1 MDITIYLNSAGDDE
15 FAVMA
20 ALREFFDLSF
30 GEARDLISGA
40 PSALP
45 PVDSARVDAL
55 VSALEAAGA
64 SVSLDSE
71 AAEQTDISVPGP
83 VETYIAPSLAEQY
96 GNPEVKPRV
105 RHFLLEITGVRGAD
119 TARAVRLLTDGT
131 GCSRREAQQMMEQVP
146 SQVEWDALPDE
157 AEALADELSEA
168 GISVRLRRKLKYT
181 FADNM
186 VRLSIAS
193 CERYALEG
201 AGILLADIADIPIDK
216 AFDIL
221 IDAPSWVDFQC
232 EDEDQAQKYVDMF
245 KDEGV
250 NADYIYLAPLDEQDD
265 VDPAEAEYEIQ
276 IMKVEDPQAAIS
288 ILDGNLQD
296 EDAETLAELL
306 EDLPATVDTN
316 TMTPDEAAELGNSLY
331 MAGCDV
337 LVVPYDQDEDE
348 DEDEDEDDGDDEEEG
363 EGETAEE
370 EEYNEEDYDEEFQP
384 GEIPSLPA
392 AYRILVLD
400 EGDDS
405 EESRHIVNTLTTRP
419 FMQIEDDFRSLPF
432 EILTDGRDDDLAIT
446 RIHSLMDFGIP
457 LVTNYA
463 PAAEPVRIIIRKEG
477 PDRGALIRAIADAT
491 GVEPFI
497 ARNFIGNLPGAIDLD
512 KGSASQIEAIC
523 ENFRATG
530 ADIIIS

>member
-45 PVDSARVDAL
+45 PVESASVDAL
-55 VSALEAAGA
+55 VNALEDAGA
-64 SVSLDSE
+64 TVSLDSG
-71 AAEQTDISVPGP
+71 AAEPTELQVSEP
-83 VETYIAPSLAEQY
+83 VETYVVPTLAEQY

-119 TARAVRLLTDGT
+119 SARAVRLLTDVT

-146 SQVEWDALPDE
+146 SQVEWDALPSE

-186 VRLSIAS
+186 VRLTIAS
-193 CERYALEG
+193 CERHAMES
-201 AGILLADIADIPIDK
+201 AGIILADIADIPIDK

-221 IDAPSWVDFQC
+221 YDAPSWVDFQC
-232 EDEDQAQKYVDMF
+232 EDENKAQKYIDML

-306 EDLPATVDTN
+306 DDLPATVDTN
-316 TMTPDEAAELGNSLY
+316 TMTPDEAAEIGNSLY

-337 LVVPYDQDEDE
+337 LVVPYDQDDEED
-348 DEDEDEDDGDDEEEG
+348 DDEEED
-363 EGETAEE
+363 TTEE
-370 EEYNEEDYDEEFQP
+370 EEYNEDDYDEEFQP
-384 GEIPSLPA
+384 GELPSLTA

-419 FMQIEDDFRSLPF
+419 FMQIQDDFRSLPF
-432 EILTDGRDDDLAIT
+432 EILTDGREDDLAMT

-457 LVTNYA
+457 LVTNYK
-463 PAAEPVRIIIRKEG
+463 PAEEPVRIIIRKEG
-477 PDRGALIRAIADAT
+477 PDRSALIRAIADAT

-523 ENFRATG
+523 QNFRATG

>member
-45 PVDSARVDAL
+45 PVDSARVDAI

-64 SVSLDSE
+64 SASLYTGNDE
-71 AAEQTDISVPGP
+71 PTEISVPEP

-119 TARAVRLLTDGT
+119 SARAVRLLTDVT

-146 SQVEWDALPDE
+146 SQVEWDALPSQ

-168 GISVRLRRKLKYT
+168 GISVRLRRILKYT

-186 VRLSIAS
+186 VRLTIPSS
-193 CERYALEG
+193 ERYALEG

-221 IDAPSWVDFQC
+221 YDAPSWVDFQC
-232 EDEDQAQKYVDMF
+232 EDENQVQKYIDML

-250 NADYIYLAPLDEQDD
+250 DADYIYLAPLDEQDD
-265 VDPAEAEYEIQ
+265 VDPAKAEYEIQ

-306 EDLPATVDTN
+306 DDLPATVDTN
-316 TMTPDEAAELGNSLY
+316 AMTPDEAAELGNSLY

-348 DEDEDEDDGDDEEEG
+348 DNEEGDEE
-363 EGETAEE
+363 ETAEE
-370 EEYNEEDYDEEFQP
+370 DEYNEEDYDEEFQP
-384 GEIPSLPA
+384 GELPSLPA

-432 EILTDGRDDDLAIT
+432 EILTDGREDDLAMT

-463 PAAEPVRIIIRKEG
+463 PASEPVRIIIRKEG

>member
-1 MDITIYLNSAGDDE
+1 MDIIIYLNSAGDDE
-15 FAVMA
+15 FSVMA
-20 ALREFFDLSF
+20 VLREFFDLSF
-30 GEARDLISGA
+30 GEARDIISGA

-45 PVDSARVDAL
+45 SVDYARVDAL

-105 RHFLLEITGVRGAD
+105 RHFLLEITGTRGAD
-119 TARAVRLLTDGT
+119 TVRAVRLLTDGT
-131 GCSRREAQQMMEQVP
+131 GCSRREAQQMMEQAP
-146 SQVEWDALPDE
+146 SRVEWDALPAE

-186 VRLSIAS
+186 VRLTIAS

-232 EDEDQAQKYVDMF
+232 EDEDQAQKYVDML

-250 NADYIYLAPLDEQDD
+250 DADYIYMAPLDDQDD
-265 VDPAEAEYEIQ
+265 IDPAKAEYEIQ
-276 IMKVEDPQAAIS
+276 ILKVEDPQAAIS
-288 ILDGNLQD
+288 ILDGNVPD

-316 TMTPDEAAELGNSLY
+316 AMTPDEAAELGNSLY

-337 LVVPYDQDEDE
+337 LVVPYDQDDE
-348 DEDEDEDDGDDEEEG
+348 EDDEEE
-363 EGETAEE
+363 EDTTEE

-405 EESRHIVNTLTTRP
+405 EESRHIINTLTTRP
-419 FMQIEDDFRSLPF
+419 FMQIQDDFRSLPF